1 MSQVSMLLGFW
12 HLSRILAFIDPSD
25 KAKIKCSFI
34 LCMIYRLWRRAQFC
48 PECNR
53 CFGREV
59 KESEKSYWSC
69 WVCSRQH
76 HSYCVGQ
83 ERFICA
89 ACQKRTLDKSIGA
102 GNYLVTNVIGTNH
115 GDYGITGGQF

>member
-1 MSQVSMLLGFW
+1 MLSESWLEKLCPYFSTSTN
-12 HLSRILAFIDPSD
+12 LND
-25 KAKIKCSFI
+25 SFT
-34 LCMIYRLWRRAQFC
+34 CRLWRRGQFC

-59 KESEKSYWSC
+59 KESQKKYWNC

-76 HSYCVGQ
+76 HSSCVGQ

-102 GNYLVTNVIGTNH
+102 GNYLVTNVGGTNH
-115 GDYGITGGQF
+115 GDSGIATGSFY

>member
-1 MSQVSMLLGFW
+1 METCTI
-12 HLSRILAFIDPSD
+12 LSRVQPL
-25 KAKIKCSFI
+25 
-34 LCMIYRLWRRAQFC
+34 LRTR
-48 PECNR
+48 
-53 CFGREV
+53 V

-102 GNYLVTNVIGTNH
+102 VQRFSQQLSNSSISGMGNGMRTRESSRRIVEIPSVDSTF
-115 GDYGITGGQF
+115 TGMNSGSIFTQHQPSMQTGNIP